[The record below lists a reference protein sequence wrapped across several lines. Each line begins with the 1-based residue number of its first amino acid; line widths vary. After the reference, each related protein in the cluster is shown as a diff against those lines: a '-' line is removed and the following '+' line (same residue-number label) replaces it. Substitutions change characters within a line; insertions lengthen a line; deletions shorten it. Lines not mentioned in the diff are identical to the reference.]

1 MARAAGALAEVCRWA
16 CRVKLS
22 AGRLT
27 GRPLS
32 VLISPG
38 ATRYELYELCVWAV
52 DEQGLPVVQGA
63 VSDPF
68 GTVAGHDGLDR
79 RRLGMPG

>member
-1 MARAAGALAEVCRWA
+1 MARAAGALAEVGRWA

-38 ATRYELYELCVWAV
+38 
-52 DEQGLPVVQGA
+52 Q
-63 VSDPF
+63 
-68 GTVAGHDGLDR
+68 AGDNPLRPALDAIAIR
-79 RRLGMPG
+79 GS